1 MQGSDGR
8 MSQIERTASAM
19 NLVGRLLGYL
29 WNKKKIHR
37 TEVVQHLVSVINIV
51 KQFGEIL
58 AGEWKFPK
66 YFQKLTLNLY
76 HLPNTIPC
84 T

>member
-29 WNKKKIHR
+29 WNNKKKIHR

-66 YFQKLTLNLY
+66 YTQKLTLSLY
-76 HLPNTIPC
+76 HLLNTVP
-84 T
+84 